1 MDWVTMLPQVA
12 DPRNY
17 LLLIA
22 IASVFWG
29 AWVPRKVVEDVK
41 ATAESRLIEADKR
54 SDLYKI
60 AYETS
65 EAARA
70 QQAEQLAVLLEY
82 ARTTDSFIRSLNKPA
97 TGKVDQ

>member
-1 MDWVTMLPQVA
+1 MEWVTLLPQVA

-17 LLLIA
+17 LILMGIVA
-22 IASVFWG
+22 IFMG
-29 AWVPRKVVEDVK
+29 MWVPRKIVEDVK
-41 ATAESRLIEADKR
+41 TTAESRLVDADKR
-54 SDLYKI
+54 ADLYKI

-82 ARTTDSFIRSLNKPA
+82 ARTSDAFIRSLNKPA
-97 TGKVDQ
+97 TGKVDE